1 LPKGGNGQA
10 TDLCNESFLI
20 SSQQCS
26 NRVPMGRLENVAP
39 DATKLI
45 TPADAVQK
53 TITAETE
60 VKSWAKPTEVQIGE
74 EERVHDATVQDVE
87 HNILLNGQVKVNHPV
102 YTTVRAPTKEFKK
115 KIYIRDNNGNDL
127 LAPQA
132 KVAHGT
138 D

>member
-1 LPKGGNGQA
+1 
-10 TDLCNESFLI
+10 
-20 SSQQCS
+20 
-26 NRVPMGRLENVAP
+26 MGRLENVAP